1 MLGIAA
7 LLVGGWLLLTALGLA
22 VLAPLRPGFRE
33 AWLPAAPLLG
43 ASLIVAVLSSTSW
56 LVPTG
61 WGLVVVAGCA
71 LGCVTIGLRRGS
83 RPWAY
88 QARPIG
94 AAIIAWLIGTVSA
107 CLALIPNFL
116 MGDSRVISANLNHDA
131 FYYAAESSWFSSYT
145 MSDTPS
151 VGTDPAT
158 SALVPAFAPVVSSF
172 EIPLR
177 MGQPLVQ
184 SAINAVLRIDEISS
198 TMPIMA
204 LYGLMVPGAA
214 IVTGRMLRL
223 RPSTCYGLAVA
234 SATSTLLIY
243 QVYSQNMDSL
253 LGISLAIAAI
263 GCVIGAAQNRSP
275 VWPAALIVSG
285 LVGVYTE
292 YALFVAPAI
301 AGGILLHRSNRYL
314 LNLKRALLVLTISIL
329 IAPMAWWRG
338 VIALLFHPPSGFET
352 NSSPFIADGL
362 WAAINRVLGV
372 APFSSGLDPSKSGL
386 LLGAVV
392 VTGLILALL
401 LARNRGAWWGLLLVG
416 LGYLAMIT
424 VEQRGFTQLRAV
436 LLFTPL
442 ALLACAAGW
451 DGLRRHVGR
460 GRHQYWSKAV
470 GWALVPVLVLWV
482 GVNMRTVWA
491 QVNPDYIASR
501 HVNADYLE
509 AADWV
514 AELGGAD
521 GTDVSVL
528 VPDFFPQLWIGFLL
542 REDDAVSYPILNP
555 SYFRV
560 GEFWGGELD
569 RYLLVGSGVQVDADP
584 GAIVRSNGTFTLLDT
599 SAGAVTV
606 VAPDGLASWFP
617 HTQPGGE
624 FSGYMG
630 NTLLVLRSPGAS
642 ENVSVAMSTTEPTAP
657 LSVELVGQDGNVSSA
672 ELTNTPQTI
681 PVTVPDQ
688 SWVVTIE
695 PKADAPAVGT
705 VQLQGVTR

>member
-61 WGLVVVAGCA
+61 WGMLVVAGCA
-71 LGCVTIGLRRGS
+71 LGCVIIGLRRGS

-88 QARPIG
+88 RARPVG

-107 CLALIPNFL
+107 CLTLIPNFL
-116 MGDSRVISANLNHDA
+116 MGDSRVISANPNHDA

-145 MSDTPS
+145 MLDTPS
-151 VGTDPAT
+151 VGTDPAS

-172 EIPLR
+172 DIPLR

-184 SAINAVLRIDEISS
+184 SAINAVLRIDEVSS

-204 LYGLMVPGAA
+204 LYALMVPGAA

-243 QVYSQNMDSL
+243 QAYSQNMDSL
-253 LGISLAIAAI
+253 LGVGLAIAAI

-275 VWPAALIVSG
+275 IWPAALILSG

-301 AGGILLHRSNRYL
+301 VGGILLHRSHRYL
-314 LNLKRALLVLTISIL
+314 LNLKRALLLLAVSVLV
-329 IAPMAWWRG
+329 APMAWWRG
-338 VIALLFHPPSGFET
+338 AMALLFHPPSGFET
-352 NSSPFIADGL
+352 NASPFGADGL
-362 WAAINRVLGV
+362 WAAINRVTGV
-372 APFSSGLDPSKSGL
+372 APFSAGLEPSKSGL

-401 LARNRGAWWGLLLVG
+401 LARNTGLWWGLLLVG
-416 LGYLAMIT
+416 LGYIAMAT
-424 VEQRGFTQLRAV
+424 VEQRGYTQLRTI
-436 LLFTPL
+436 LLITPL

-451 DGLRRHVGR
+451 DGLRRRVGR
-460 GRHQYWSKAV
+460 WHHQYWSKAI

-482 GVNMRTVWA
+482 GVNLRTVWA

-501 HVNADYLE
+501 HVNSDYLE

-514 AELGGAD
+514 AELGGAN
-521 GTDVSVL
+521 GADVSVL
-528 VPDFFPQLWIGFLL
+528 VPDFYPQLWMGFLL
-542 REDDAVSYPILNP
+542 RKDDDVSYPILNP

-560 GEFWGGELD
+560 AEFWGGELD

-584 GAIVRSNGTFTLLDT
+584 GAIVRSNSSFTMLDT

-617 HTQPGGE
+617 HTQPGGG
-624 FSGYMG
+624 FSGSIG
-630 NTLLVLRSPGAS
+630 NTLLVLRSPGAP
-642 ENVSVAMSTTEPTAP
+642 EHVSLELSTTEPNAP
-657 LSVELVGQDGNVSSA
+657 LAVELVGQDGDVATA
-672 ELTNTPQTI
+672 ELTNTPQPI
-681 PVTVPDQ
+681 AVTVPDP

-695 PKADAPAVGT
+695 PEADAPAVGN
-705 VQLQGVTR
+705 VQLQGEAP

>member
-7 LLVGGWLLLTALGLA
+7 LLVGGWLVLTALGLA
-22 VLAPLRPGFRE
+22 VLAPMRPGFRQ

-61 WGLVVVAGCA
+61 WGLVVVVGCA
-71 LGCVTIGLRRGS
+71 LGCVMIGLRRGS

-88 QARPIG
+88 RARPVV
-94 AAIIAWLIGTVSA
+94 AAIIAWLIGIVSA

-116 MGDSRVISANLNHDA
+116 MGDSRVISANPNHDA

-151 VGTDPAT
+151 IGTDPAT
-158 SALVPAFAPVVSSF
+158 SALVPAFAPAVSSF
-172 EIPLR
+172 HLPLR

-204 LYGLMVPGAA
+204 LYGLMLPGAA
-214 IVTGRMLRL
+214 IVTGRMLRF
-223 RPSTCYGLAVA
+223 RPSTCYGLAIV

-263 GCVIGAAQNRSP
+263 GCVIGAAQSRSP
-275 VWPAALIVSG
+275 VWPAALILSG

-301 AGGILLHRSNRYL
+301 AGGILLHRSPRYL
-314 LNLKRALLVLTISIL
+314 LNLKRALLVLAVSIL
-329 IAPMAWWRG
+329 IAPMAWLRG
-338 VIALLFHPPSGFET
+338 VMALLFHPPSGFDT
-352 NSSPFIADGL
+352 SASPFSSDGL
-362 WAAINRVLGV
+362 WAGINRVVGV
-372 APFSSGLDPSKSGL
+372 APFASGLDPSESGL
-386 LLGAVV
+386 LLATVV

-401 LARNRGAWWGLLLVG
+401 LARNRGVWWGLLLVG
-416 LGYLAMIT
+416 LGYIAMLT
-424 VEQRGFTQLRAV
+424 VEQRGYTQLRSI

-451 DGLRRHVGR
+451 DGLRRKVRRR
-460 GRHQYWSKAV
+460 GHQYWSKAI
-470 GWALVPVLVLWV
+470 GWALVPVLALWV
-482 GVNMRTVWA
+482 GVNVRTVWA

-501 HVNADYLE
+501 HVNDDYLE

-514 AELGGAD
+514 AELGGAE
-521 GTDVSVL
+521 GADVSVL
-528 VPDFFPQLWIGFLL
+528 VPDFYPQLWMGFLL

-560 GEFWGGELD
+560 GEFWAGELD

-584 GAIVRSNGTFTLLDT
+584 GAIVGSNSTFTLLDT

-606 VAPDGLASWFP
+606 VAPDGLGAWFP

-624 FSGYMG
+624 FSGYTG
-630 NTLLVLRSPGAS
+630 NTLLVLRSPGAP
-642 ENVSVAMSTTEPTAP
+642 ENVSLELSTTEPATP
-657 LSVELVGQDGNVSSA
+657 LSVELVGQDGNVASA
-672 ELTNTPQTI
+672 ELTNTPQPI
-681 PVTVPDQ
+681 AVTVPDE

-695 PKADAPAVGT
+695 PEADAPAVGT
-705 VQLQGVTR
+705 VQLQGEAR